1 MTFHYWDVKLFALM
15 THSLEIAKDSPLIM
29 DRKEVFCSLP
39 IFEIS
44 IVLLNP
50 LICLPV
56 LKLLTGVVHSDWV
69 TFPFTLLWPFHS
81 YVIFVHAVALDF
93 LLFSIFGV
101 NF

>member
-1 MTFHYWDVKLFALM
+1 MTFHYWDVELFALM
-15 THSLEIAKDSPLIM
+15 THSLEIAKDSPTYNGSKKSIL
-29 DRKEVFCSLP
+29 FFAY
-39 IFEIS
+39 FEIS
-44 IVLLNP
+44 MVLLNP

-93 LLFSIFGV
+93 LLFQFLV
-101 NF
+101 